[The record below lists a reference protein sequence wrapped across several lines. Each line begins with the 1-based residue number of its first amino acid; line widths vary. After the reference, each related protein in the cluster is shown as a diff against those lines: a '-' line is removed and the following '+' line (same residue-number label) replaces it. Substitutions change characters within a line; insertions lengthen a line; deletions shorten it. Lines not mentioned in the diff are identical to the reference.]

1 MSSLFDAVI
10 AADNIPDS
18 SLTSDAASLKSR
30 PRGSSRGLPSEGAPH
45 SDAAQ
50 QYPDEEVVGARGNV
64 RKARQPPPGDVP
76 KVVDE
81 IGETMVQ
88 QFEDFLES

>member
-10 AADNIPDS
+10 AADNAPEATP
-18 SLTSDAASLKSR
+18 TSDAATLKSR

-50 QYPDEEVVGARGNV
+50 QYPDEEVVGSRGTV
-64 RKARQPPPGDVP
+64 RRPRPPPGDIP

>member
-10 AADNIPDS
+10 AADNAPAPTS
-18 SLTSDAASLKSR
+18 SDAPTGKSR
-30 PRGSSRGLPSEGAPH
+30 PRGSSRGLPSEGGAPH

-50 QYPDEEVVGARGNV
+50 EYPDEEVVGARGTV
-64 RKARQPPPGDVP
+64 RRPRPPPGDIS

-88 QFEDFLES
+88 QFEDFLET